1 MTQQTDYKHLNL
13 HRKIIEVMRNVERL
27 TKDKDV
33 SMGGAGNYKA
43 ITEFKV
49 TSVLRNELIN
59 YGITIV
65 PIDIEMERTDY
76 VNESGP
82 KPAFTRITSMRVK
95 YRITNADNPDDFIIA
110 SSAGQGSDSGDKGAG
125 KASTY
130 AAKILLIRLFN
141 IPTGGD
147 EDRLSNESTREI
159 ANIEALKQER
169 KLLYATHFKTPES
182 FSVWVAEKFDI
193 AFDFKDEENL
203 PELIEEMRKI
213 KKGDIK

>member
-1 MTQQTDYKHLNL
+1 MTEIHSKLNL
-13 HRKIIEVMRNVERL
+13 HQKIIEVMKNVERL

-49 TSVLRNELIN
+49 TSVLRNELIT

-65 PIDIEMERTDY
+65 PIETEIERTDY

-82 KPAFTRITSMRVK
+82 KPAFTRITSMKVK
-95 YRITNADNPDDFIIA
+95 YRITNVDNPDDFIIA
-110 SSAGQGSDSGDKGAG
+110 SSAGQGTDSGDKGAG

-147 EDRLSNESTREI
+147 EDRLSSEESRTEDFYTKLDQEKRI
-159 ANIEALKQER
+159 LLK
-169 KLLYATHFKTPES
+169 AHFKDVPEYDAWI
-182 FSVWVAEKFDI
+182 VKTYGVEFDR
-193 AFDFKDEENL
+193 KDRENL
-203 PELIEEMRKI
+203 EQLVTDLRLL
-213 KKGDIK
+213 KKEGKQ

>member
-1 MTQQTDYKHLNL
+1 MTENVKLNL
-13 HRKIIEVMRNVERL
+13 HQKIIKVMQNVERL

-65 PIDIEMERTDY
+65 PIDTEMERTDY
-76 VNESGP
+76 VNETGP
-82 KPAFTRITSMRVK
+82 KPSFTRMTSMKVK

-147 EDRLSNESTREI
+147 EDRLSNETSREI
-159 ANIEALKQER
+159 ANIEALIQER
-169 KLLYATHFKTPES
+169 KLLFATHFKTMDE
-182 FSVWVAEKFDI
+182 FKVWVAEKFDI

-203 PELIEEMRKI
+203 PELVEAMRKI
-213 KKGDIK
+213 KGGK